1 MRQTYLSWDYRGALS
16 ADMRVSFQADVILR
30 SATRHHLTV
39 PRYQLSTFG
48 RRAFSVAG
56 PTVWN
61 SLLDSLCDPA
71 LTSNSFRVQTI
82 AENDFLNGRHSP
94 SWILQMFIFG
104 HLAVIEFQMCC
115 CVPNFITIGWFCCCW
130 DLAILR
136 FTIWRP
142 SATLNFRDPIV
153 GSLKSSCGAAG
164 RQQRSYLQIA

>member
-61 SLLDSLCDPA
+61 SLLDSLCYPA

-82 AENDFLNGRHSP
+82 AENEPISSLPLSTHNAVEMVHDSVLYKSIID
-94 SWILQMFIFG
+94 ILTFHWNSKMSVLI
-104 HLAVIEFQMCC
+104 IESTTFSYTLCPGKRDHC
-115 CVPNFITIGWFCCCW
+115 SLI
-130 DLAILR
+130 AH
-136 FTIWRP
+136 FTQP
-142 SATLNFRDPIV
+142 AQHGLSV
-153 GSLKSSCGAAG
+153 V
-164 RQQRSYLQIA
+164 